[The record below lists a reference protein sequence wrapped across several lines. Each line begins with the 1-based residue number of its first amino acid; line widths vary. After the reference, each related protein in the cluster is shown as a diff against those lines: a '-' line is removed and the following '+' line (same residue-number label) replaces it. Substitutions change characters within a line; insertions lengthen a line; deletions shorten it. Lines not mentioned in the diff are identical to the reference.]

1 MYLKFW
7 GVQNDGNYSPK
18 KGARPGWTYRAAR
31 RNAARAAHWP
41 LRYRWRIW
49 IKMLRARL
57 AEMRAK
63 GQGKPTAG
71 PVMA

>member
-18 KGARPGWTYRAAR
+18 KGKPRPGWSYRYAR

-41 LRYRWRIW
+41 LRYRWRVW
-49 IKMLRARL
+49 MKMLREKMA
-57 AEMRAK
+57 AMRAK
-63 GQGKPTAG
+63 GKPVSG